1 MLNESIKQLGLHSYY
16 PADYFA
22 FASYKMPGEK
32 HINTRKIDKWWDR
45 MRVKLGLPKNIQFY
59 SLKDTGIVQL
69 LEDGVSLKD
78 VKDLADHVNVA
89 TTSKYLSYVSQD
101 GILAIKNNKSRF

>member
-1 MLNESIKQLGLHSYY
+1 
-16 PADYFA
+16 
-22 FASYKMPGEK
+22 
-32 HINTRKIDKWWDR
+32 